1 MSDSTNNLNE
11 IKEEFYKYALDLN
24 NKSPLLLCGD
34 SLEVLKKLPDNSIDC
49 CMTSPPYWQ
58 KREYENGGIGLE
70 DDYNEFIENL
80 LLITQEIYRVL
91 KPTGSFWLNIGD
103 SYLNK
108 QQLLIPWRIA
118 IAMTDRQKW
127 ILRNDV
133 VWNKVKGGMDNAKDK
148 LGNVHEPIFHF
159 VKKKK
164 YYYDV
169 NAIRSKPNQVK
180 IVNGSVVSATGVSGV
195 RYKRQIE
202 LSTEL
207 TKEQKENAYEALN
220 NILNEIKLGNL
231 SDFRMVIKKQQRA
244 THSDSGKLS
253 GRAKELEEKGFY
265 FLKYNPNGSKPTDV
279 WDIIPEDR
287 QRKDGHFAPY
297 PEDLCKIPLLATCP
311 PDGIVLDPFV
321 GTGTTCIVAS
331 QQGKKSVGIDL
342 SEVYLNTASERCN
355 ILI

>member
-1 MSDSTNNLNE
+1 MSNSINNPNE
-11 IKEEFYKYALDLN
+11 IEQQFDKYTSDLN
-24 NKSPLLLCGD
+24 NKSPLFLCGD
-34 SLEVLKKLPDNSIDC
+34 SLEVLRGLPNNSIDC
-49 CMTSPPYWQ
+49 CMTSPPYWK

-70 DDYNEFIENL
+70 EDYNEFIKNL

-118 IAMTDRQKW
+118 IAMTDQQKW

-169 NAIRSKPNQVK
+169 NAIRSKPSEAKV
-180 IVNGSVVSATGVSGV
+180 INGSVVSATGVSGV

-207 TKEQKENAYEALN
+207 TKQQKENAYEALN

-265 FLKYNPNGSKPTDV
+265 FLKYNPQGSKPTDV

-311 PDGIVLDPFV
+311 PDGIILDPFV
-321 GTGTTCIVAS
+321 GTGTTCMVAS

-355 ILI
+355 ILL